1 MKEKLKALWSKY
13 VNRETVTYVIF
24 GVLTTAVNY
33 AVYYPLRDLGVT
45 YLLANAIAW
54 IVAVIFAFF
63 TNKHFVFFFFF
74 YSLSVLLPEFGK
86 FVAGRLITLGLEQ
99 LLLYVSVDLL
109 HFDDRIMKLIVSIL
123 VVILNYVF
131 SKLFI
136 FKKEARADEEE

>member
-63 TNKHFVFFFFF
+63 TNKHFVFESKD